1 MSDTLITVER
11 SNAIDFEKACH
22 TLTEAG
28 WVVLSACVTVGEYG
42 QTWGAILVHH
52 GASASPAAAFRLE
65 RVVERFESRARHVIP
80 GTMSLDDLW
89 AWAERIETFIEG
101 KKKPDKQTDGE

>member
-1 MSDTLITVER
+1 MLHCQHGVHYR
-11 SNAIDFEKACH
+11 AHCAICEAECKQNSETMRELA
-22 TLTEAG
+22 TGRPLRLTDPN
-28 WVVLSACVTVGEYG
+28 
-42 QTWGAILVHH
+42 
-52 GASASPAAAFRLE
+52 PAAARLE

>member
-1 MSDTLITVER
+1 MSTGCLNCLALEERIATLQV
-11 SNAIDFEKACH
+11 A
-22 TLTEAG
+22 
-28 WVVLSACVTVGEYG
+28 LSSLMAM
-42 QTWGAILVHH
+42 HDN
-52 GASASPAAAFRLE
+52 SAAASRLE
-65 RVVERFESRARHVIP
+65 RVVQRFEGRARHVIP